1 MITRNL
7 LLLVLQELAVVLITL
22 LPLVSVNIS
31 KDERSYISK
40 GLKVPPISKSFIC
53 DHFGCIETSVNSARS
68 SGLFQIH
75 TATLRS
81 VNRSDDGT
89 ADGVDWTLKSDLKI
103 CYASSI

>member
-53 DHFGCIETSVNSARS
+53 DHFGCIETSVNSAHS
-68 SGLFQIH
+68 S
-75 TATLRS
+75 TALRS

-89 ADGVDWTLKSDLKI
+89 TDGVDWTLKSDLKT

>member
-31 KDERSYISK
+31 KDERYISK

-53 DHFGCIETSVNSARS
+53 DHFGCIERSVNSAHS

-89 ADGVDWTLKSDLKI
+89 TEGVDWTLESDLKT